1 MLLTR
6 YLSPSKQGKILSQQ
20 GLVVTNIGLE
30 FQLQGVYPWENAL
43 GLCLQRFALT
53 ARQLRA

>member
-6 YLSPSKQGKILSQQ
+6 YLSPSKQGKIRSQQ
-20 GLVVTNIGLE
+20 GLVVTNIDLE
-30 FQLQGVYPWENAL
+30 FRFEGVCQWENAL
-43 GLCLQRFALT
+43 GLCLQRLALA